1 MKLILQ
7 CSSQRIPLKISWK
20 KASQTLA
27 ARNHLGGSTLSSR
40 LNVAIL
46 SPVIEKSY
54 RTLIWLNHCENIGAG
69 NMYSFLVRNSN
80 PFMFYIANGYML
92 VIHILKNVSYI
103 SYCTINSLYYY
114 MYMIHLYCWLMWR
127 KCYPSFIKCVIQYL
141 WLIQSWDVEH

>member
-1 MKLILQ
+1 M
-7 CSSQRIPLKISWK
+7 
-20 KASQTLA
+20 
-27 ARNHLGGSTLSSR
+27 SSR

-103 SYCTINSLYYY
+103 SYCTTLNQFSLLLYVYDTFILLVNVKKMLSFLYQVCYTIFMVDTILGSGALNIN
-114 MYMIHLYCWLMWR
+114 R
-127 KCYPSFIKCVIQYL
+127 VVIQTAEFTVIYV
-141 WLIQSWDVEH
+141 ST

>member
-1 MKLILQ
+1 M
-7 CSSQRIPLKISWK
+7 
-20 KASQTLA
+20 
-27 ARNHLGGSTLSSR
+27 SSR

-103 SYCTINSLYYY
+103 SYCTTLNQFSLLLYVYDTFILLVNVKKMLSFLYQVCYTIFMVDTILGRGALNIN
-114 MYMIHLYCWLMWR
+114 R
-127 KCYPSFIKCVIQYL
+127 VVIQTAEFKVIYV
-141 WLIQSWDVEH
+141 ST

>member
-1 MKLILQ
+1 M
-7 CSSQRIPLKISWK
+7 
-20 KASQTLA
+20 
-27 ARNHLGGSTLSSR
+27 SSR

-103 SYCTINSLYYY
+103 SYCTTLNQFSLLLYVYDTFILLVNVKKMLSFLYQVCYTIFMVDTILGRGALNIN
-114 MYMIHLYCWLMWR
+114 R
-127 KCYPSFIKCVIQYL
+127 VVIQTAEFTVIYV
-141 WLIQSWDVEH
+141 ST